1 MAQKEMIQ
9 EPRICDVSVVA
20 ENILLLTVQEG
31 AVMGGVQIPYT
42 EQPGESLEADHD
54 IPALVYIVKDGK
66 RIGVKVEDSQL
77 GTQRFPFEY
86 IVGEKLDVI
95 AAEDPQTY
103 QINGINP
110 VKVFR
115 KSKPNNIADPHKI
128 YTFKHC
134 IYLVNSE
141 PFQIGLDLDVK
152 IKHGV
157 FEQDHI
163 SVSFVS
169 ENLMSE
175 AIHVSQLGYRQ
186 DDPSKKAYLSQWM
199 GLGGGVNYDGIR
211 EFFLINEAGERVF
224 KGIPTL
230 NHTGEIVPVGNDEI
244 SSLSPVYEMDFSE
257 FCQEG
262 TFRVMVPELGCS
274 FPFPIDREKT
284 WLSGFRASMNALY
297 CQRSGIVT
305 GKPYTVFQ
313 RPRVYHPDD
322 GRIVYQSRC
331 SLFASGNGLNC
342 YGTDVNNFGNLVR
355 GATDE
360 IVENAWGGY
369 FDACDW
375 DRRIQHLKASR
386 LHIELY
392 LMFPEY
398 FNKVK
403 LSIPESG
410 NGVPDILNEARYN
423 IDFYKR
429 LQMAD
434 GGIRGGIEAEE
445 HPILGQCGWQ
455 DTWKAYAYAPDFWSS
470 YYYASTAARMAYAL
484 QKENTEL
491 AKDYRESAEKA
502 FSYAERTYA
511 QALAKEGH
519 KWTRRAHAGVILE
532 RENAS
537 ADLFRLTLNHM
548 YEKVYLSIRSDKN
561 HDANFI
567 YGTLLNG
574 IGDESVKRQCRQAI
588 LSAADQAVKNGEKLP
603 FHLTSENI
611 AEDRTSGWARFCTVP
626 RNVQL
631 IRAHYIT
638 GDAKYLK
645 AAIAAEDFTGGANP
659 DNLCFTT
666 GVGIRYPEH
675 MLHHDS
681 RMTGQAAPVGIT
693 VCGPQDFHHPDD
705 AFPRLLQADFLWPGA
720 YAWPMFEGYL
730 DIYRHPCVNEYTV
743 QANIGP
749 VAYQWGYF
757 AARGQL

>member
-1 MAQKEMIQ
+1 MAQKNRMGKPE
-9 EPRICDVSVVA
+9 ICELSVIA

-31 AVMGGVQIPYT
+31 SVTGGVQIPYVA
-42 EQPGESLEADHD
+42 QPGESLEADHD
-54 IPALVYIVKDGK
+54 IPALVYIVKDGE

-77 GTQRFPFEY
+77 GTQRYPFES
-86 IVGEKLDVI
+86 IVGEKLDTD
-95 AAEDPQTY
+95 AADDPQNY
-103 QINGINP
+103 QINGVQP
-110 VKVFR
+110 VKVYR
-115 KSKPNNIADPHKI
+115 KSKPNNIADPHKV
-128 YTFKHC
+128 YTYRHC
-134 IYLVNSE
+134 IYLVSAE
-141 PFQIGLDLDVK
+141 TFKTGRDIAVK
-152 IKHGV
+152 IRPGI

-163 SVSFVS
+163 AVSFVS
-169 ENLMSE
+169 ETLMSE
-175 AIHVSQLGYRQ
+175 AIHVSQLGYRR

-199 GLGGGVNYDGIR
+199 GLGGGVSYDGIK
-211 EFFLINEAGERVF
+211 EFFIINEANERVF
-224 KGIPTL
+224 KGSLTL
-230 NHTGEIVPVGNDEI
+230 NHTGEIVPIGNSEI

-262 TFRVMVPELGCS
+262 TFRVMIPELGCS
-274 FPFPIDREKT
+274 FPFLIDENET
-284 WLSGFRASMNALY
+284 WISGFRATMNALY

-305 GKPYTVFQ
+305 GKPYTEFE

-322 GRIVYQSRC
+322 GRIVYQSTC

-360 IVENAWGGY
+360 IVEDAWGGY

-392 LMFPEY
+392 MMFPDY
-398 FNKVK
+398 FDRVK

-410 NGVPDILNEARYN
+410 NGIADILNEASYN
-423 IDFYKR
+423 VDFYKR

-455 DTWKAYAYAPDFWSS
+455 DSWKAYAYAPDFWSS
-470 YYYASTAARMAYAL
+470 YYYASTAAKMACAL
-484 QKENTEL
+484 RKGNPGL
-491 AKDYRESAEKA
+491 AEIYRESAEKA
-502 FSYAERTYA
+502 FAYAERTYA
-511 QALAKEGH
+511 NALEQEGH
-519 KWTRRAHAGVILE
+519 KWTRRAHSGVVLE

-537 ADLFRLTLNHM
+537 ADLFCLTQNPM
-548 YEKVYLSIRSDKN
+548 YEKIYLSIRSDKN
-561 HDANFI
+561 HDANFV
-567 YGTLLNG
+567 YSTLPNG
-574 IGDESVKRQCRQAI
+574 IGDEKVKRQCKQAI
-588 LSAADQAVKNGEKLP
+588 LSAADKAVENGDKLP
-603 FHLTSENI
+603 FRLTSEDT
-611 AEDRTSGWARFCTVP
+611 ATDQASGWARFCTVP
-626 RNVQL
+626 RNIQL
-631 IRAHYIT
+631 IRAHYLT
-638 GDAKYLK
+638 GDVKYLK
-645 AAIAAEDFTGGANP
+645 AAIASEDFTVGANP

-681 RMTGQAAPVGIT
+681 RMTGQAAPAGIT
-693 VCGPQDFHHPDD
+693 VCGPQDFNHPDD

-743 QANIGP
+743 QGNIGP

-757 AARGQL
+757 AAREQL